1 MVDAKKLAKMST
13 IQMGIRVPLLLH
25 EKLQERAQQENVSKT
40 AVVLS
45 ALARDLD
52 SLEDAPLSV
61 RIAELERRVASL
73 EAERVVSS
81 QKDKG

>member
-1 MVDAKKLAKMST
+1 MGDAKKLAKMST

-45 ALARDLD
+45 ALARYLD